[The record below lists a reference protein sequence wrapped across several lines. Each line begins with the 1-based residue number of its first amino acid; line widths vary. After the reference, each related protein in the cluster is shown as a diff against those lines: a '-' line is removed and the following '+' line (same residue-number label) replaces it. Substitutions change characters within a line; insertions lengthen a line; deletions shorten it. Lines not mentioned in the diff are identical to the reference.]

1 MGPIETEIR
10 DIAASGRAW
19 GSANVYNDTLACWT
33 SSRHAF
39 CFLVGAAKSLGF
51 DSEIPVTDA
60 ERAGAWPDVLS
71 EAIEAAEA
79 LGL

>member
-10 DIAASGRAW
+10 DIAASGVPW
-19 GSANVYNDTLACWT
+19 SEGACW
-33 SSRHAF
+33 SSSGQGF
-39 CFLVGAAKSLGF
+39 YFLLGAARSVGF
-51 DSEIPVTDA
+51 VDRFNPYHGCVTDA